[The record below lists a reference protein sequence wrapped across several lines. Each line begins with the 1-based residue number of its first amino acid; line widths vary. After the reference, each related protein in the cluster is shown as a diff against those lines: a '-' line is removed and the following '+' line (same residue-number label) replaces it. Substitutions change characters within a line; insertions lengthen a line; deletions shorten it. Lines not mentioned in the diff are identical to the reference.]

1 MRLWTIAGLTVLAVW
16 SGLAGYDPS
25 AAQPPATG
33 QAAAKQKAV
42 LLANLKR
49 ADLPRPVA
57 VVETDHF
64 LVAAPLSEEKTR
76 TLAAL
81 LERVAPVARRAAR
94 FEDKEE
100 PWKGKLAVLHLPD
113 SRDFKSYMRNV
124 VGSESIGT
132 HYALRDDA
140 PVVVDPVLV
149 PTNATEADRFLAT
162 ATTLAGAYLRAK
174 AGPAMLPDWLT
185 SGFARATALRA
196 EGMTSKRYQAYRTA
210 ARTAVLGG
218 KGNPP
223 AALTDL
229 WSETRPAHFDLL
241 AASFA
246 EYLVFGPGRDNFP
259 KLIFAFRP
267 DENGNQPGPAQALET
282 AGWKDLAALEKAWQ
296 KWVATGK

>member
-1 MRLWTIAGLTVLAVW
+1 MRTRTIAGLTILAVLL
-16 SGLAGYDPS
+16 GRAGDHGS
-25 AAQPPATG
+25 AAQPPAAS

-49 ADLPRPVA
+49 ADLPRLVA

-124 VGSESIGT
+124 VGSEAVGT

-140 PVVVDPVLV
+140 PSVVDPVMV
-149 PTNATEADRFLAT
+149 PTNATEADRFVAT
-162 ATTLAGAYLRAK
+162 ATTVAAAYLRAK
-174 AGPAMLPDWLT
+174 AGPATLPDWLT
-185 SGFARATALRA
+185 NGFARATALRA
-196 EGMTSKRYQAYRTA
+196 EGTTSKRYQAYRTA
-210 ARTAVLGG
+210 ARAAVLGS
-218 KGNPP
+218 KGHPP
-223 AALTDL
+223 AALADL
-229 WSETRPAHFDLL
+229 WAETRPAYFDLL
-241 AASFA
+241 ATSFA
-246 EYLVFGPGRDNFP
+246 EYLAFGPGRDNFP

-267 DENGNQPGPAQALET
+267 DENGNRPGPAQALEA